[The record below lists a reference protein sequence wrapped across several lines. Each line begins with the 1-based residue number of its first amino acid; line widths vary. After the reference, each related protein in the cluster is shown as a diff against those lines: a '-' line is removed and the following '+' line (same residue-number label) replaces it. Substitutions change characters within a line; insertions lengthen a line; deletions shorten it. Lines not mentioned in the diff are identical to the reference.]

1 VCLNGCEV
9 LLLSWADPRWLALVI
24 GTNERGRVMPI
35 FPFPPAHLRPLRH
48 KYGSPLPLPPP
59 ERCLVLRG
67 GWEMNHTG
75 LFHSFGRPVRPKRI
89 SLQLRVAS
97 SATRRSYLNVF
108 FSTRPQP
115 MANQR
120 LFWAG
125 NSHFPPNPP
134 DLFTLLLATSDPPLV
149 PATEPASDAMLWL
162 PSGETHHVHQPL
174 ARKEW

>member
-1 VCLNGCEV
+1 ML
-9 LLLSWADPRWLALVI
+9 
-24 GTNERGRVMPI
+24 
-35 FPFPPAHLRPLRH
+35 PFPSAHLRPLRH

-89 SLQLRVAS
+89 SLQLRVSSPAS
-97 SATRRSYLNVF
+97 RRSYLNVF

-125 NSHFPPNPP
+125 NAHFPPNPP
-134 DLFTLLLATSDPPLV
+134 DLFTLLLATS
-149 PATEPASDAMLWL
+149 EPAADPDAMLWL
-162 PSGETHHVHQPL
+162 PSGAAHHVQQPL